1 MTHSVAN
8 GFRRVATIA
17 FAVVY
22 FGTKVSLIN
31 GAGMALVR
39 VQFAMVCLSISHAH
53 TLVYST
59 ATLQA
64 IGGVLA
70 YIKAKAAAK
79 APSDA
84 TASTAASGS
93 ASGGVQEKRAAAPGL
108 STTAPGSSGSL
119 RHRVSGSDEAES

>member
-53 TLVYST
+53 TLVYSAT
-59 ATLQA
+59 TLQA

-79 APSDA
+79 APS
-84 TASTAASGS
+84 TVSTAASGS
-93 ASGGVQEKRAAAPGL
+93 ASGGVQGKRAAAAPGL